1 MTEQPET
8 PTVVSDGAPSV
19 EGTAAIALPLASRR
33 HTFAVLIGVVAAMLA
48 AGLAVPIVVGERAGK
63 AVGSAGGP
71 ALNLAGVG
79 STTSTTVRTAAAG
92 DATSAAGGGPTAA
105 LGGAVSGAPDASGGS
120 SVAAGVTLTAS
131 DVGVTASSIKVGLL
145 VPTSSAVGNT
155 GDQTKAQEAEF
166 HAYTDAINAAGGING
181 RKIETVT
188 ATYDILDQDA
198 GARQACLR
206 LTEDEKV
213 FAVFNTTG
221 FGPPGA
227 MCLTR
232 EKGVPFLQGSGHPD
246 EVYAQSNGLYSST
259 FDSQTRNY
267 RNLVG
272 TLERLGVLRGK
283 KIGVLGTEW
292 IGLRRETEEGVVQT
306 LRSLGYDP
314 FVYWLSGDP
323 ASSQSQIPIAVQQMK
338 ANGVQVQFMTVDFV
352 SGLSFVQQADAQRY
366 LPRYTGADPW
376 GWTTDYTTANM
387 PASFAGAITVTAM
400 RLYDARAGVPEPAL
414 DAACARRFEEATGVK
429 LDRANDPN
437 ALYVGSMLAC
447 GVVQRFERAASTAG
461 PNLTRRGLV
470 DAIAALGTIEVP
482 FAGGPATYSRSKLD
496 GANHYRPQQW
506 DAGCK
511 CWIPLV
517 PEFTEGAYR

>member
-1 MTEQPET
+1 MTDQPDFSVSSEGEQPTE
-8 PTVVSDGAPSV
+8 APGIS
-19 EGTAAIALPLASRR
+19 LPLTSRR
-33 HTFAVLIGVVAAMLA
+33 STFGLLVGVVATMLA
-48 AGLAVPIVVGERAGK
+48 AGLAIPIVVGEPTAQTTQSGGGSSLSIDAG
-63 AVGSAGGP
+63 AGGDSSDSTTTTTW
-71 ALNLAGVG
+71 AGV
-79 STTSTTVRTAAAG
+79 TDG
-92 DATSAAGGGPTAA
+92 DAT
-105 LGGAVSGAPDASGGS
+105 ASGRGTGVAGTGS
-120 SVAAGVTLTAS
+120 LSTGGRPAPPGVKLTAS
-131 DVGVTASSIKVGLL
+131 DVGVTASTIKIGLL
-145 VPTSSAVGNT
+145 VPNSSTVGST
-155 GDQTKAQEAEF
+155 EDQQKVQEAEF
-166 HAYTDAINAAGGING
+166 YAYIDETNAQGGING

-188 ATYDILDQDA
+188 ATYDILDQDS
-198 GARQACLR
+198 GARKACLQ
-206 LTEDEKV
+206 LTDDEKV

-221 FGPPGA
+221 FGPPGT

-232 EKGVPFLQGSGHPD
+232 EKQVPFLQGSGHPD

-272 TLERLGVLRGK
+272 TLERLGVLKGK

-306 LRSLGYDP
+306 LKSLGYDP

-366 LPRYTGADPW
+366 NPRYTGGDSW
-376 GWTTDYTTANM
+376 GWTTDYTTSNM
-387 PASFAGAITVTAM
+387 PASFAGAISVTAM
-400 RLYDARAGVPEPAL
+400 RLYDARVGVPEPAI
-414 DAACARRFEEATGVK
+414 DAACAKRFEEATGIK

-437 ALYVGSMLAC
+437 ALYAGSMFAC
-447 GVVQRFERAASTAG
+447 GVVQRFVRAATAAG

-470 DAIAALGTIEVP
+470 DAIAAIGTVDVP
-482 FAGGPATYSRSKLD
+482 FAGNPATYSRTKLD
-496 GANHYRPQQW
+496 GTNQYRPQEW
-506 DAGCK
+506 KANCK

-517 PEFTEGAYR
+517 PQFTEGTYR